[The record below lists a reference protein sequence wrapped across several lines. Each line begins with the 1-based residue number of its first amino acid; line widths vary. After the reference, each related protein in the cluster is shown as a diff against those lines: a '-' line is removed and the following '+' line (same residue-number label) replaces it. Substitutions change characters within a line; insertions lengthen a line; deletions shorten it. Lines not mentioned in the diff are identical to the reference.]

1 MSIPVFYTP
10 NMVADS
16 LAYSPSA
23 AKPAQV
29 MQSWMGLGYPI
40 DILSPEAVTR
50 EQLYLAHDQHFID
63 SVLDCEQSNGFGN
76 RSQEVAHSLPYTS
89 GSMLAA
95 ARHALANGKGAVSP
109 SSGFHHAGH
118 DFAGGFCT
126 FNGLMVTV
134 MVLFAESRIRRVAIL
149 DLDMHWGNGTDDI
162 IRGLSLRDSV
172 RHYSSAPHRSQ
183 TESWLLTLPSV
194 VTELTDGCD
203 LLIYQA
209 GADSHIDD
217 PLGGYLNTEQMMRRD
232 ELVFT
237 TAKALGVPVAWNL
250 AGGYQRSADGGIRP
264 VLDLHDN
271 TLTAFAEITME
282 LEPSSIAA
290 SL

>member
-29 MQSWMGLGYPI
+29 MQSWLELGYPL
-40 DILSPEAVTR
+40 DVLTPEAVTR
-50 EQLYLAHDQHFID
+50 EQLYLAHDRHFID
-63 SVLDCEQSNGFGN
+63 GVLDCKQSNGFGN
-76 RSQEVAHSLPYTS
+76 RSQEVADSLPYTS

-134 MVLFAESRIRRVAIL
+134 MALFAESRIRRVAIL

-162 IRGLSLRDSV
+162 IQRLGLRDSV
-172 RHYSSAPHRSQ
+172 RHHSSAPHRSRADA
-183 TESWLLTLPSV
+183 WLLKLPSV

-217 PLGGYLNTEQMMRRD
+217 PLGGYLSTEQMKRRD
-232 ELVFT
+232 ELVFS
-237 TAKALGVPVAWNL
+237 TAKALGVPVVWNL
-250 AGGYQRSADGGIRP
+250 AGGYQRTADGGIRP

-282 LEPSSIAA
+282 LEPSLIPA